1 MLGWEL
7 LGVLIGSH
15 QGCGRLL
22 LIYSHGPHEEDQHE
36 RVNEELVFLN
46 RGKKRG
52 LDEFGRLL

>member
-1 MLGWEL
+1 M
-7 LGVLIGSH
+7 LIGSH